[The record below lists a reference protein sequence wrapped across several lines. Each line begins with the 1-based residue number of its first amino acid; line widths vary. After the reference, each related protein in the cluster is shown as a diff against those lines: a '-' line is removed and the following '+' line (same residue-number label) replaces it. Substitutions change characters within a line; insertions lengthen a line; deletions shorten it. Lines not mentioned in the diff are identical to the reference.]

1 MERFCR
7 TAARSEPIGGRFSSA
22 AIFMPCPRK
31 RKFPRPAVRTGW
43 NGGWQTVTVYIHPP
57 DNPSAYA
64 DRLLAILL
72 RASLPK
78 LAAEAERE
86 AEPERPAPA
95 AKNNV

>member
-1 MERFCR
+1 M
-7 TAARSEPIGGRFSSA
+7 
-22 AIFMPCPRK
+22 
-31 RKFPRPAVRTGW
+31 
-43 NGGWQTVTVYIHPP
+43 TVYIHPP